1 MVKIRA
7 SVKKAGKAKPIKAGQ
22 SSPKNIGGIANR
34 KVVKISKKL
43 RNG

>member
-1 MVKIRA
+1 MVKIRV

-22 SSPKNIGGIANR
+22 NFPKNVGGIANR
-34 KVVKISKKL
+34 KVVKISKKI